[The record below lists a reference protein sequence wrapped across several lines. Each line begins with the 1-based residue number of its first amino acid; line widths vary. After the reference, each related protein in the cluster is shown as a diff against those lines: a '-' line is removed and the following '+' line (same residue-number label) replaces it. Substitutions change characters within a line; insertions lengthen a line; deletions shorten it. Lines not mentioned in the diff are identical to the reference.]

1 MQSRYPHALHCQ
13 NNTMARKKLNPFSK
27 MSALK
32 IGQMKK
38 WTENNAINAYV
49 TINSWIF
56 VAVRKIA
63 NFIIKMK
70 WNEMKFKKNL
80 IWSKVLVT
88 SDKNIVELDTF

>member
-1 MQSRYPHALHCQ
+1 MAL
-13 NNTMARKKLNPFSK
+13 NKLNPFSK

-63 NFIIKMK
+63 NFIIKML
-70 WNEMKFKKNL
+70 WNKIKKQNKKQSFSDFRQEHCWTEYIL
-80 IWSKVLVT
+80 AKCGMGHLNTVT
-88 SDKNIVELDTF
+88 YFL

>member
-1 MQSRYPHALHCQ
+1 MQSRYHHALHCS
-13 NNTMARKKLNPFSK
+13 NNTMALDKLNPFSK

-63 NFIIKMK
+63 NFIIKC
-70 WNEMKFKKNL
+70 NEIKLKTK
-80 IWSKVLVT
+80 
-88 SDKNIVELDTF
+88 